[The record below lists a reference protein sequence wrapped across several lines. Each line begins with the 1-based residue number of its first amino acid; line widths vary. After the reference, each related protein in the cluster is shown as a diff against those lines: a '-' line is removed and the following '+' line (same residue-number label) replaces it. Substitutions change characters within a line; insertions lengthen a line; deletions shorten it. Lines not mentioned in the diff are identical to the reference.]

1 MNIFYGNVINN
12 RLSTLCA
19 EAVAIELKKHTNF
32 EVQITIERAMAGR
45 TNKQNRYLHMTLTL
59 FMQELNKMGN
69 EFTMEEVKNICKMK
83 FCRQRIYNIDTGE
96 VIGEKLKETSKMTSK
111 EISKFTEEVQRWAA
125 EYFHIQLP
133 LPNETI

>member
-19 EAVAIELKKHTNF
+19 EAVAIELKKHNTF
-32 EVQITIERAMAGR
+32 TIQITIERAMEGR
-45 TNKQNRYLHMTLTL
+45 TNKQNRYLHMMLTI
-59 FMQELNKMGN
+59 FQQELNKLGN
-69 EFTMEEVKNICKMK
+69 DFTIDEVKDICKLK
-83 FCRQRIYNIDTGE
+83 FARQKIYNVDTGE

-111 EISKFTEEVQRWAA
+111 EISRFTEQIRQWAA